1 MRFCLLILNLSF
13 DIYVFELN
21 LSFGKFCKSSRTKDS
36 KAFSIL
42 CLFERVEPS
51 LKLAS
56 LVINRFNLSNVQFL
70 VICWLQNEK
79 FPSKMIS
86 HSFESLTIEQIT
98 IKIEQT
104 SNVVTSAIFRG
115 SSSSQAPE
123 VSKMK
128 IPANIQLNSARIVI
142 IS

>member
-56 LVINRFNLSNVQFL
+56 LVTKRFNLSNVQFL
-70 VICWLQNEK
+70 VIFWLHNENSPQKWFLTVLPLLPLNKLQLFESDWNEQNEQ
-79 FPSKMIS
+79 SKESRQKIYQHTTRTIS
-86 HSFESLTIEQIT
+86 VSLH
-98 IKIEQT
+98 T
-104 SNVVTSAIFRG
+104 SYYQHFW
-115 SSSSQAPE
+115 
-123 VSKMK
+123 
-128 IPANIQLNSARIVI
+128 
-142 IS
+142 